1 MNKILLKD
9 LISIDILILVNRF
22 DLNKK
27 QPSSVT
33 QNWFE
38 QYFRDFG
45 GSGEN
50 LPGYYW
56 CYNI

>member
-38 QYFRDFG
+38 QYFG
-45 GSGEN
+45 GSR
-50 LPGYYW
+50 
-56 CYNI
+56 